1 MSDIIKALR
10 EIRVERGQSLQKL
23 ATEMGMESPSGIC
36 NWESGKRSPTLPL
49 LAHWADTLG
58 YELTLR
64 PKE

>member
-10 EIRVERGQSLQKL
+10 EIRVEKGQSLQKL
-23 ATEMGMESPSGIC
+23 ANEMGMESPTGIC
-36 NWESGKRSPTLPL
+36 NWEKGRRSPTLPL
-49 LAHWADTLG
+49 LAHWAHTLG